1 MCNHGWIILY
11 QFTINILL
19 FFHDNFNLDL
29 NPLFSSELR
38 IEAAASFNSQLLSH
52 VFVRGCWKHQLL
64 FCCRYC
70 LPAMLP
76 LVLIQ
81 LRSRVLG
88 SIIIK
93 DLTLELTRLCI
104 LIERVIK
111 MQSWCRIK
119 MVFNKEGT
127 DTWRTSSELQPSSNN
142 PALPRFHEFVS
153 VFKIL
158 WWWWEVK

>member
-1 MCNHGWIILY
+1 MGLFKYHVPDVRQKWVKSCL
-11 QFTINILL
+11 TINSLSIYCC

-38 IEAAASFNSQLLSH
+38 IEAAAASFNSQLLSH

-81 LRSRVLG
+81 LRSRLLG

-104 LIERVIK
+104 FYRESNKGAEL
-111 MQSWCRIK
+111 MQDQDG
-119 MVFNKEGT
+119 F
-127 DTWRTSSELQPSSNN
+127 
-142 PALPRFHEFVS
+142 
-153 VFKIL
+153 
-158 WWWWEVK
+158 